1 MIKFFRNIRQN
12 LVMENKNGM
21 YFKYAVGEIV
31 LVVIGILIALQINN
45 WNENVKKLKQEKV
58 YYCKIKEDL
67 ESDKINIKRSLKS
80 LNERISSAKRAL
92 NNLYDGVNDKSVIL
106 KDYLSA
112 VRSIKFLP
120 SKLAIQ
126 DIVSSGKLENFKN
139 ANLKDALL
147 KHYTNLEGAL
157 NIIVVNNKD
166 VGNYIY
172 EYNLSDFGMHQLP
185 LYENDFGIK
194 LLDKMPNVN
203 WTSDK
208 NNLIYR
214 KFQDHMSVS
223 IISSSREKQL
233 LNQVLLSTENLINE
247 LENNCEQ

>member
-1 MIKFFRNIRQN
+1 MTNMSNKFEADTGKILDIVINSLYSEREIFLRE
-12 LVMENKNGM
+12 LVSNASDALDKR
-21 YFKYAVGEIV
+21 KYLG
-31 LVVIGILIALQINN
+31 LTDKKINN
-45 WNENVKKLKQEKV
+45 SSDASE
-58 YYCKIKEDL
+58 IK
-67 ESDKINIKRSLKS
+67 
-80 LNERISSAKRAL
+80 
-92 NNLYDGVNDKSVIL
+92 
-106 KDYLSA
+106 
-112 VRSIKFLP
+112 
-120 SKLAIQ
+120 
-126 DIVSSGKLENFKN
+126 
-139 ANLKDALL
+139 
-147 KHYTNLEGAL
+147 
-157 NIIVVNNKD
+157 IVVNNKD

-233 LNQVLLSTENLINE
+233 LNQVLLSTKNLMNE
-247 LENNCEQ
+247 LKVNHAGSVDMSLAGKIAKSKLIF

>member
-1 MIKFFRNIRQN
+1 
-12 LVMENKNGM
+12 MEKKNTGK
-21 YFKYAVGEIV
+21 YFKYAFGEIV

-45 WNENVKKLKQEKV
+45 WNENVKKLKQEKI

-67 ESDKINIKRSLKS
+67 ESDKTNIKRSLESIGK
-80 LNERISSAKRAL
+80 RISSAKRAL
-92 NNLYDGVNDKSVIL
+92 NNLYDGVDDKSVIL
-106 KDYLSA
+106 EDYLSA

-139 ANLKDALL
+139 ANLKDAIIQ
-147 KHYTNLEGAL
+147 HYTDLEGAL
-157 NIIVVNNKD
+157 NIIIINNKD

-172 EYNLSDFGMHQLP
+172 EYNLTDFGMHQLS
-185 LYENDFGIK
+185 LYENDFGIE
-194 LLDKMPNVN
+194 LLKKMPKVN
-203 WTSDK
+203 WASDE

-223 IISSSREKQL
+223 IIASSREKQL
-233 LNQVLLSTENLINE
+233 LNQVLLSTENLISE
-247 LENNCEQ
+247 LENNCE

>member
-1 MIKFFRNIRQN
+1 
-12 LVMENKNGM
+12 
-21 YFKYAVGEIV
+21 
-31 LVVIGILIALQINN
+31 
-45 WNENVKKLKQEKV
+45 
-58 YYCKIKEDL
+58 
-67 ESDKINIKRSLKS
+67 
-80 LNERISSAKRAL
+80 
-92 NNLYDGVNDKSVIL
+92 
-106 KDYLSA
+106 
-112 VRSIKFLP
+112 
-120 SKLAIQ
+120 
-126 DIVSSGKLENFKN
+126 
-139 ANLKDALL
+139 
-147 KHYTNLEGAL
+147 
-157 NIIVVNNKD
+157 
-166 VGNYIY
+166 
-172 EYNLSDFGMHQLP
+172 MHQLP